1 MLSGAISESSGGYA
15 RREVLKRLSVCFFSA
30 SPGRK
35 EGGRLIAYS
44 GCSSSPALISAVAH
58 ADPGSGWAIPYRTGS
73 FTGLLA
79 VLRAKFLPFALGWP
93 FSDLAGAPG
102 CAAKG
107 SVGREARDLSIGAP
121 PNRGCRSPQPA
132 VPGSACSACRQ
143 VLELEAQLHQLS
155 PCTHYYEGL

>member
-79 VLRAKFLPFALGWP
+79 VFVPSFFPLL
-93 FSDLAGAPG
+93 LAGLSLTWQELLDAQQR
-102 CAAKG
+102 AALAERHG
-107 SVGREARDLSIGAP
+107 TRQSAHHPIAAAAAR
-121 PNRGCRSPQPA
+121 
-132 VPGSACSACRQ
+132 SACSAWQCLQCLQAGPGARSTAPPAFAMHP
-143 VLELEAQLHQLS
+143 LL
-155 PCTHYYEGL
+155 